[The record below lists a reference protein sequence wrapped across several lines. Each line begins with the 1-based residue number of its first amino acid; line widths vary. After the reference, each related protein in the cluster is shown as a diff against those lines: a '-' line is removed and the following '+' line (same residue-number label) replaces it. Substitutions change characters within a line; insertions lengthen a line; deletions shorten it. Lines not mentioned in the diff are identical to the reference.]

1 MNNSVVY
8 YCTCVSRATLTAR
21 RFTFTPTT
29 DFMGRSKNQSLGDL
43 TRDDQFRWLLAGN
56 TAMFFG
62 VFGTILLR
70 SLVAWEITGDEMA
83 LAHINLVSAV
93 CMFATSLVSG
103 TLIDRYERRR
113 FLIFAQCII
122 LAAEGTILVL
132 LFSGQLTFPLL
143 LVSATASSIAFP
155 FVMPARTAMLVEAV
169 GKLRLARATALMT
182 AGVNL
187 ARMISPA
194 AFGIAADLA
203 GFVICYA
210 MILGLQ
216 LLSMLCTLFLRR
228 YPPEEG
234 HRQGFVQETL
244 AGFRYAAAHP
254 SIGLCILFGIL
265 PLLVVIPLQSL
276 MVVFVDEIWH
286 QGGSGLGIMMAAT
299 GIGGVVGSLGIT
311 LLRDGSLVKPMVGGT
326 LAMGAVLL
334 FFAHLPH
341 FGLAVVAVFA
351 IYAASVL
358 SQTLVHTA
366 VQLLSEDYIRGRIT
380 TLTMMSIS
388 IAPLGTLLMAWSM
401 QHFGAP
407 WTMTGAGLMLIVAVL
422 LVWWLVPSFRNLD
435 RAAKQASV
443 Q

>member
-1 MNNSVVY
+1 M
-8 YCTCVSRATLTAR
+8 RQ
-21 RFTFTPTT
+21 
-29 DFMGRSKNQSLGDL
+29 SKDQSLGEL
-43 TRDDQFRWLLAGN
+43 ARDDQFRWLLAGN

-113 FLIFAQCII
+113 FLVLAQCII

-132 LFSGQLTFPLL
+132 LVVGELTFPLL
-143 LVSATASSIAFP
+143 LLSATASSIAFP
-155 FVMPARTAMLVEAV
+155 FVMPARTAMLVDAV

-187 ARMISPA
+187 GRMISPA

-203 GFVICYA
+203 GFVFCYMLIMA
-210 MILGLQ
+210 LQ
-216 LLSMLCTLFLRR
+216 LASMVCTLCLRR
-228 YPPEEG
+228 YPPEER
-234 HRQGFVQETL
+234 HRQGFVRESL
-244 AGFRYAAAHP
+244 EGFRYAVAHP

-311 LLRDGSLVKPMVGGT
+311 QLREGSLVKPMVWGT
-326 LAMGAVLL
+326 VAMGAVLL
-334 FFAHLPH
+334 FFAHIPN
-341 FGLAVVAVFA
+341 FGLAVLAVFA

-366 VQLLSEDYIRGRIT
+366 VQLMSADYIRGRIT

-388 IAPLGTLLMAWSM
+388 VAPIGTLLMAWSTK
-401 QHFGAP
+401 QVGAP
-407 WTMTGAGLMLIVAVL
+407 WTMTGAGVLLILSVL
-422 LVWWLVPSFRNLD
+422 LVWWLVPSFRRID
-435 RAAKQASV
+435 ETAKHASV
-443 Q
+443 E

>member
-1 MNNSVVY
+1 MP
-8 YCTCVSRATLTAR
+8 R
-21 RFTFTPTT
+21 P
-29 DFMGRSKNQSLGDL
+29 KQQSLAEL
-43 TRDDQFRWLLAGN
+43 ARDGQFRWLLAGN

-83 LAHINLVSAV
+83 LAHINLISAV
-93 CMFATSLVSG
+93 CMFATSLISG
-103 TLIDRYERRR
+103 TLIDRYERRH

-122 LAAEGTILVL
+122 IVAEGSILAL
-132 LFSGQLTFPLL
+132 LIVGQLSFPLL
-143 LVSATASSIAFP
+143 LFSATASSIAFP

-169 GKLRLARATALMT
+169 GKMKLARATALMT

-194 AFGIAADLA
+194 LFGIAADLA
-203 GFVICYA
+203 GFVFCYA

-216 LLSMLCTLFLRR
+216 LLSMVFTLCLRR

-234 HRQGFVQETL
+234 HRQGFVRETL
-244 AGFRYAAAHP
+244 AGFRYVVAHP

-276 MVVFVDEIWH
+276 MVVFVDEIWD

-311 LLRDGSLVKPMVGGT
+311 LLREGSLAKPMVGGT

-334 FFAHLPH
+334 FFAHLPS
-341 FGLAVVAVFA
+341 FALAVVAIFA

-366 VQLLSEDYIRGRIT
+366 VQLMSEDYIRGRIT

-388 IAPLGTLLMAWSM
+388 IAPVGTLLMAWSTK
-401 QHFGAP
+401 QIGAP
-407 WTMTGAGLMLIVAVL
+407 WTMTGAGLMLILAVL
-422 LVWWLVPSFRNLD
+422 LVWWLVPSFRRID
-435 RAAKQASV
+435 ETAKHASI